1 MKKIPTVVLL
11 YTPYLFIVIF
21 LARGPIE
28 NAFIPWAVLWLVVGL
43 PNIIYAFFL
52 PRLKTTARE
61 LFFWDMMLKL
71 CSIPAWV
78 GTFFLILIFNQIMVS
93 PALFWVIF
101 YYSLLWSSSAY
112 GISGLLLKY
121 RKGEIDVMRF
131 CGGLM
136 LHFFC
141 FGDLFIA
148 ISCYISERKNS
159 Q

>member
-1 MKKIPTVVLL
+1 MKKIPTVILL
-11 YTPYLFIVIF
+11 YIPYLLIVIF

-28 NAFIPWAVLWLVVGL
+28 NLFIPWSILWLVVGL

-71 CSIPAWV
+71 CNIPAVV
-78 GTFFLILIFNQIMVS
+78 GVLFIILFFNRIMVS
-93 PALFWVIF
+93 PFLFWAIF
-101 YYSLLWSSSAY
+101 CYSLIWSSSAY

-121 RKGEIDVMRF
+121 RKGEIDLMRF
-131 CGGLM
+131 CAGFM

-148 ISCYISERKNS
+148 ISCYIRERKNS